1 MTGLQI
7 SEDLELPLDAATET
21 FGILAKKGAGK
32 SNAAVVMA
40 EQMHHAGIPWVAIDP
55 KGDWWGLRASGDG
68 TGPGLPIVVFGGRHG
83 DVPLEPTAGALL
95 ADLVL
100 ERGLTCVLDVSE
112 FTKADVRRFLLAFAE
127 RLYRQAVDEPL
138 HLFLEEAHEY
148 LPQMV
153 RGDDANLV
161 SAWQRI
167 VKQGRF
173 KGIGCTLVSQRS
185 AALNK
190 DVLTQVDTLIVLRT
204 TSPQDRAAVKAW
216 VDVHAES
223 HDMLATLPSLE
234 SGEAWVWSPEFLG
247 DLIRIRFYRRST
259 FDSGAT
265 PKVGQK
271 RKTPA
276 TLADVDLAAI
286 KEQMAETIEKAKA
299 EDPKELRKRVAQL
312 ERDLAAERAKPTP
325 EPTVER
331 VSFSVVS
338 NEVLE
343 EYSATAGLL
352 LEKLASIE
360 TRLNEYPNEPPTEG
374 NQGKPTTRRSA
385 PRATQT
391 SSTTGRAPVA
401 GPSTHRENPPSA
413 RETRPAADGGLSTA
427 QRRILTALAQH
438 GPKDKISLAILTGY
452 SHKGGGFNN
461 PLGSMRSAGYVTPA
475 KTTPIAITEEGLDAL
490 GDYEPLPTGRALLDW
505 WMPQLSGA
513 EKKIVSALSEY
524 GPMEKVDLADAAGYE
539 PSGGGFNNP
548 LGHLRTLGII
558 TAAKVSP
565 IALAPEM
572 GD

>member
-1 MTGLQI
+1 MTGLRI
-7 SEDLELPLDAATET
+7 SPELTLPLEAVTQT

-40 EQMHHAGIPWVAIDP
+40 EQMHHAGVPWVAIDP
-55 KGDWWGLRASGDG
+55 KGDWWGLRASQDG

-112 FTKADVRRFLLAFAE
+112 FSKADVRRFLLAFAD
-127 RLYRQAVDEPL
+127 RLYRQADTMPI

-153 RGDDANLV
+153 RGEDANLV

-173 KGIGCTLVSQRS
+173 KGIGCTLVTQRS

-223 HDMLATLPSLE
+223 SDMLATLPSLT

-247 DLIRIRFYRRST
+247 DLVRIRFHRRST

-265 PKVGQK
+265 PKVGQLK
-271 RKTPA
+271 RTDPVV
-276 TLADVDLAAI
+276 LADVDLAAI
-286 KEQMAETIEKAKA
+286 KEQMAETIEKAKGD
-299 EDPKELRKRVAQL
+299 DPKHLRAEVARL
-312 ERDLAAERAKPTP
+312 TKALAAAEAQEVPVP
-325 EPTVER
+325 VVER
-331 VSFSVVS
+331 VEVPVVTPEAQKALTDAVEHLRGVVESLTAAITPAQAAPVPVAARIPTPTPSRPVPVQRTAPPVVS
-338 NEVLE
+338 
-343 EYSATAGLL
+343 
-352 LEKLASIE
+352 AS
-360 TRLNEYPNEPPTEG
+360 
-374 NQGKPTTRRSA
+374 
-385 PRATQT
+385 
-391 SSTTGRAPVA
+391 
-401 GPSTHRENPPSA
+401 
-413 RETRPAADGGLSTA
+413 GGLSGA
-427 QRRILTALAQH
+427 QRKILTALAQH
-438 GPKDKISLAILTGY
+438 GPKEKTALAILTGY

-461 PLGSMRSAGYVTPA
+461 PLGALRTAGYVTGRNV
-475 KTTPIAITEEGLDAL
+475 TPIGITDAGLVAL
-490 GDYEPLPTGRALLDW
+490 GNYEPLPVGRALLDW
-505 WMPQLSGA
+505 WLPQLSGA
-513 EKKIVSALSEY
+513 ERKIVTALDEN
-524 GPMEKVDLADAAGYE
+524 GPMEKVDLAAATGYE

-558 TAAKVSP
+558 SRAGVNP
-565 IALAPEM
+565 IELTEEM
-572 GD
+572 RD